1 MGKTD
6 IEQGVF
12 TKALGISRE
21 RLRDWRGRQGE
32 SNKHNGQVPRHHQ
45 ILPDER
51 AAILAFQERN
61 SLEGYRRLAY
71 MMMDENVAFLSPA
84 TVYRVLSS
92 EGRFG
97 CRTKPASSKGTGFK
111 HAGKPHQHW
120 HTDITYVKIKG
131 VFHYLILVLDGYSR
145 YIVDW
150 ALGPTMTEKDVEC
163 AVQRAV
169 ERFPNAKPRIISDCG
184 AQYTSRDFRQ
194 FMRLVGLTH
203 TTTSPYYPQSNGK
216 LERCNKTYL
225 SDLEDAKRLIQAFVD
240 YYNNERLHSA
250 IGYVTPQAKLAGFE
264 TTIFAA
270 RDRGLSAAVE
280 RRRSIRS
287 AAPVE
292 MGEREAFA
300 HQDGLRLDENAA

>member
-1 MGKTD
+1 MTCD
-6 IEQGVF
+6 AQRLSA
-12 TKALGISRE
+12 ALRHQFSRSSC
-21 RLRDWRGRQGE
+21 RL
-32 SNKHNGQVPRHHQ
+32 
-45 ILPDER
+45 I
-51 AAILAFQERN
+51 ARN
-61 SLEGYRRLAY
+61 CQ
-71 MMMDENVAFLSPA
+71 DENVAFLSPA

-216 LERCNKTYL
+216 LERCNKTIKQYLQTMYL
-225 SDLEDAKRLIQAFVD
+225 SDLEDACDIQLG
-240 YYNNERLHSA
+240 NGPRSGL
-250 IGYVTPQAKLAGFE
+250 KLDHPR
-264 TTIFAA
+264 T
-270 RDRGLSAAVE
+270 V
-280 RRRSIRS
+280 
-287 AAPVE
+287 
-292 MGEREAFA
+292 
-300 HQDGLRLDENAA
+300 